1 MCVCRHEHSAL
12 YSEGPLE
19 WHWWSLEH
27 LWPCVSHPVPA
38 AQGTQLEQWE
48 AEDMTGLQANGT
60 QGCWKPEGS
69 QRSSFIPVVNNFM
82 TSAHTLTPSASD
94 WSLEPE
100 TEFTLAW
107 KGERK
112 FASLWRLPKT
122 CGELSQPVS
131 TGGDY
136 YCDPEIKDGVKESWW
151 RSERGE
157 VMDKEHELSI
167 HQRICHT
174 RKQAEPKCRGKCIR
188 IFSPQRNNSQQA
200 WRMKNNPK
208 NRWWG
213 WLEVDDDFQSDSPI
227 SIIHH
232 WMKGNPTWNELK
244 HKETKNINSRWE
256 NNTVRQEQ
264 RYDSEWMQNTEV

>member
-38 AQGTQLEQWE
+38 AQGTQLGQWE
-48 AEDMTGLQANGT
+48 AVDMTGLQANGT

-69 QRSSFIPVVNNFM
+69 QQNSFIPVVNNFM
-82 TSAHTLTPSASD
+82 TSAHSLTPSVSD

-112 FASLWRLPKT
+112 FASLWQLPKT
-122 CGELSQPVS
+122 CGELSQPAS

-157 VMDKEHELSI
+157 VMDKEQEFKGSFWTFYSSTVNRQNPNAEENVYVYLVHRETI
-167 HQRICHT
+167 HNR
-174 RKQAEPKCRGKCIR
+174 PGG
-188 IFSPQRNNSQQA
+188 
-200 WRMKNNPK
+200 WRTIQIIYD
-208 NRWWG
+208 
-213 WLEVDDDFQSDSPI
+213 EVD
-227 SIIHH
+227 
-232 WMKGNPTWNELK
+232 WK
-244 HKETKNINSRWE
+244 
-256 NNTVRQEQ
+256 
-264 RYDSEWMQNTEV
+264 